1 MVLKLLGTIQAYDLP
16 YLLLYIDKVSN
27 GFYVAFRLSI
37 ERKPVCDYLLTS
49 VSVQS
54 LVDYL
59 NQEITMRELFNRS
72 DRIYLWHKQRGV
84 KGGIFETENLE
95 MRLRVDNSKYN
106 PVLCEDENII
116 KHYIL
121 NR

>member
-1 MVLKLLGTIQAYDLP
+1 MVLKLLGTIQTYDLP

-37 ERKPVCDYLLTS
+37 ERQPECDYLLTS
-49 VSVQS
+49 VSAQS

-59 NQEITMRELFNRS
+59 NQEITMRELFNKS
-72 DRIYLWHKQRGV
+72 DSIYLWKKQRGV
-84 KGGIFETENLE
+84 KGEISETKNLDI
-95 MRLRVDNSKYN
+95 RLRVDNSKYN
-106 PVLCEDENII
+106 PVLCEDEDII